1 MIYAVILL
9 SLMLAVSI
17 FYCIKFAIIIISI
30 QQNIE
35 QSLEI
40 LDEKYEKINEVL
52 QIPIFHDSRE
62 IRQVLNDIK
71 DARQS
76 VIDVAVK
83 LSLQELEEEEM

>member
-9 SLMLAVSI
+9 SLMLVVSI

-40 LDEKYEKINEVL
+40 LDEKYEKINEIL

-62 IRQVLNDIK
+62 IRQVLDDIK
-71 DARQS
+71 DARQA
-76 VIDVAVK
+76 VVDVAEK

>member
-1 MIYAVILL
+1 MIYAVIFL
-9 SLMLAVSI
+9 SLMLVVSI

-40 LDEKYEKINEVL
+40 LDEKYEKISDVL

-62 IRQVLNDIK
+62 IRQVLDDIK
-71 DARQS
+71 DARQA
-76 VIDVAVK
+76 VIDVAAK

>member
-9 SLMLAVSI
+9 SLMLAISI
-17 FYCIKFAIIIISI
+17 FYCVKFAIIIISI

-71 DARQS
+71 DARQA
-76 VIDVAVK
+76 VIEVAAK